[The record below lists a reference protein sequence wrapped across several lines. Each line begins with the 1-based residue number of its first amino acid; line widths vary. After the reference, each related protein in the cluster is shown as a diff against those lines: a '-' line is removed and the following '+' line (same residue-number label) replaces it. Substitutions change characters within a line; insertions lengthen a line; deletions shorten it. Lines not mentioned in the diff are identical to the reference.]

1 MIKLDKLEKLGW
13 DSLSFRA
20 YIVRPELEYVRE
32 DIVTHI
38 DGMDF
43 DSQYIK
49 DFFMNIYVT
58 NPDEEEKMQIGSIK
72 VRFFTLMDFTRFGIT
87 LSDVADCRGWD
98 FEAMASAIVGK
109 DGNIKPEIADE
120 DDTIVYIEDFYI
132 NKQFRNCGI
141 GSYIIDNLEDI
152 LYYYANTVINKIIVL
167 PQPRVVNKS
176 KGLQNISEKNKKKDV
191 IMKRLVSFYNENGFE
206 FIKNTKYMVK
216 KIR

>member
-72 VRFFTLMDFTRFGIT
+72 GRFFTLMDFTRFRIT

-132 NKQFRNCGI
+132 NKQFRSCGI

-152 LYYYANTVINKIIVL
+152 LYYYANTIIDKIIVL

>member
-72 VRFFTLMDFTRFGIT
+72 GRFFTLIDFTRFGIT

-109 DGNIKPEIADE
+109 
-120 DDTIVYIEDFYI
+120 EDFYI
-132 NKQFRNCGI
+132 NKQFRSCGI

-152 LYYYANTVINKIIVL
+152 LYYYANTIIDKIIVL

>member
-72 VRFFTLMDFTRFGIT
+72 GRFFTPMDFTRFGIT

-109 DGNIKPEIADE
+109 DGNIKQEIADE

-152 LYYYANTVINKIIVL
+152 LYYYANTIIDKIIVL

-191 IMKRLVSFYNENGFE
+191 IMKRLVSFYNEN
-206 FIKNTKYMVK
+206 
-216 KIR
+216 

>member
-72 VRFFTLMDFTRFGIT
+72 GRFFTLMDFTRFGIT

-152 LYYYANTVINKIIVL
+152 LYYYANTIIDKIIVL

>member
-32 DIVTHI
+32 DIATHI

-43 DSQYIK
+43 DRQYIK

-72 VRFFTLMDFTRFGIT
+72 GRFFTLMDFRRFGIT

-132 NKQFRNCGI
+132 NKQFRSCGI

-152 LYYYANTVINKIIVL
+152 LYYYANTIIDKIIVL

>member
-13 DSLSFRA
+13 DSLSLRA

-32 DIVTHI
+32 DIATHI

-43 DSQYIK
+43 DRQYIK

-72 VRFFTLMDFTRFGIT
+72 GRFFTLMDFRRFGIT

-176 KGLQNISEKNKKKDV
+176 KGLQNISEKNKKKDL
-191 IMKRLVSFYNENGFE
+191 IMKKLISFYEENGFE
-206 FIKNTKYMVK
+206 FIKNTKYMLK

>member
-58 NPDEEEKMQIGSIK
+58 NPDE
-72 VRFFTLMDFTRFGIT
+72 
-87 LSDVADCRGWD
+87 
-98 FEAMASAIVGK
+98 
-109 DGNIKPEIADE
+109 

-132 NKQFRNCGI
+132 NKQFRSCGI

-152 LYYYANTVINKIIVL
+152 LYYYANTIIDKIIVL

>member
-13 DSLSFRA
+13 DSLSLRA

-32 DIVTHI
+32 DIATHI

-43 DSQYIK
+43 DRQYIK

-72 VRFFTLMDFTRFGIT
+72 GRFFTPMDFTRFGIT
-87 LSDVADCRGWD
+87 LSDVADYRGWD

-176 KGLQNISEKNKKKDV
+176 KGLQNISEK
-191 IMKRLVSFYNENGFE
+191 IRR
-206 FIKNTKYMVK
+206 
-216 KIR
+216 KI

>member
-72 VRFFTLMDFTRFGIT
+72 GRFFTLMDFTRFGIT

-120 DDTIVYIEDFYI
+120 DD
-132 NKQFRNCGI
+132 FRIPTVDLLHIDRGI
-141 GSYIIDNLEDI
+141 
-152 LYYYANTVINKIIVL
+152 
-167 PQPRVVNKS
+167 
-176 KGLQNISEKNKKKDV
+176 
-191 IMKRLVSFYNENGFE
+191 
-206 FIKNTKYMVK
+206 
-216 KIR
+216 

>member
-1 MIKLDKLEKLGW
+1 MINLDKLEKLGW

-20 YIVRPELEYVRE
+20 YIVRPELEYVTE
-32 DIVTHI
+32 DVQTHI
-38 DGMDF
+38 NGMNL

-58 NPDEEEKMQIGSIK
+58 NLDEDEKMQIGSVK
-72 VRFFTLMDFTRFGIT
+72 GRFFLPMDFTRFGLT
-87 LSDVADCRGWD
+87 LYDVADYRGWD
-98 FEAMASAIVGK
+98 FGAMASAIIGK
-109 DGNIKPEIADE
+109 DGNIKPEVADE

-132 NKQFRNCGI
+132 NKQFRDCGI
-141 GSYIIDNLEDI
+141 GSYIIDNIEDI

-176 KGLQNISEKNKKKDV
+176 KELQNISEKNKKKDL
-191 IMKRLVSFYNENGFE
+191 IMKKLVSFYEKNGFK
-206 FIKNTKYMVK
+206 FIKNTKYMLK